1 MKNLICVAVYLF
13 ALSGIAS
20 AQAAVEGALTHGLSG
35 AASATAGKALG
46 QIGNQL
52 AGRLGQQTSNAV
64 RPAVTAVRSRA
75 QKAVKVPQATTTA
88 APAANGG
95 SLIASIQGGEP
106 QQAKACAPQTSDKT
120 PPDVHKDSDCDNP
133 NAADKAAHPSE
144 ITLAGPK

>member
-13 ALSGIAS
+13 ALLGIAS

-64 RPAVTAVRSRA
+64 RPAVTTVRT
-75 QKAVKVPQATTTA
+75 QKVVRLPQPTTTTTSA
-88 APAANGG
+88 TSGG
-95 SLIASIQGGEP
+95 SMIASIQGGEP

>member
-13 ALSGIAS
+13 ALLGIAS

-64 RPAVTAVRSRA
+64 RPAVTTVRT
-75 QKAVKVPQATTTA
+75 QKVARLPQPTTTTSA
-88 APAANGG
+88 TSGG
-95 SLIASIQGGEP
+95 SMIASIQGGEP

>member
-13 ALSGIAS
+13 ALLGIAS

-52 AGRLGQQTSNAV
+52 AGRLGQQTSNTV
-64 RPAVTAVRSRA
+64 RPAVSTVRPGVH
-75 QKAVKVPQATTTA
+75 KAVKVPQAVTTA
-88 APAANGG
+88 TPPASGG

-106 QQAKACAPQTSDKT
+106 QQAKACAPQTSGKT
-120 PPDVHKDSDCDNP
+120 
-133 NAADKAAHPSE
+133 
-144 ITLAGPK
+144 

>member
-13 ALSGIAS
+13 ALLGIAS

-64 RPAVTAVRSRA
+64 RPAVTTVRT
-75 QKAVKVPQATTTA
+75 QKAVRLPQPTTTTTSA
-88 APAANGG
+88 TSGG
-95 SLIASIQGGEP
+95 SMIASIQGGEP
-106 QQAKACAPQTSDKT
+106 QQAEAKCPGQLEAKSAEHAQKACG
-120 PPDVHKDSDCDNP
+120 
-133 NAADKAAHPSE
+133 NAKASPEQAAHPSE
-144 ITLAGPK
+144 IMLPAPK